1 MATTHYSEIKMY
13 ALTTDGVENACC
25 EFDVES
31 LRPTYRLLIGIPGK
45 SNAFA
50 ISKKLGLS
58 DEIIADASRRLDSED
73 IRFEDL
79 VTDLEQSR
87 VTIEKEREEL
97 AQYKEQIK
105 TLKAELTKK
114 TERLD
119 ERTDKIIR
127 KANEDAARILRDAK
141 EYADKTINAMNKHG
155 MSVKELEKHRS
166 EIREKINNR
175 QEKLKT

>member
-1 MATTHYSEIKMY
+1 MY

-25 EFDVES
+25 EFDVQS
-31 LRPTYRLLIGIPGK
+31 LRPTYRLLIGVPGK

-58 DEIIADASRRLDSED
+58 DNIINDASRRLDSED
-73 IRFEDL
+73 IKFEDL

-87 VTIEKEREEL
+87 VNIEREL
-97 AQYKEQIK
+97 WGIK
-105 TLKAELTKK
+105 WVQSTDCPVKVWTYQK

-119 ERTDKIIR
+119 ERTDNIIR
-127 KANEDAARILRDAK
+127 KANEEAARILKDAK

-155 MSVKELEKHRS
+155 MTVKELEKHRS
-166 EIREKINNR
+166 AIREKMNKR
-175 QEKLKT
+175 QEKLKIDLPTT